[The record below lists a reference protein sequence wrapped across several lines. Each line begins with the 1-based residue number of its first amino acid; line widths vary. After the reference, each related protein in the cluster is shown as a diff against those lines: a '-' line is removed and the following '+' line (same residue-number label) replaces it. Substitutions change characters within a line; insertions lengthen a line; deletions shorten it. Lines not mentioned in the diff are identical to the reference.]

1 MPLSKRRILGLISSV
16 ISVIVI
22 AGTFRVDHLLNADG
36 TQDSVPS
43 VLGVPVEALS
53 QRNDPECPAH
63 TAYAEGRETP
73 LLLSRCYP
81 QFFSCVRY
89 EREFYEQGC
98 GG

>member
-1 MPLSKRRILGLISSV
+1 MSKRRILSLISSV

-36 TQDSVPS
+36 SQDTERS
-43 VLGVPVEALS
+43 VLGVPIEALS
-53 QRNDPECPAH
+53 ERDYPECPAH
-63 TAYAEGRETP
+63 AAYAKGRDTP

-81 QFFSCVRY
+81 QFFACIRY